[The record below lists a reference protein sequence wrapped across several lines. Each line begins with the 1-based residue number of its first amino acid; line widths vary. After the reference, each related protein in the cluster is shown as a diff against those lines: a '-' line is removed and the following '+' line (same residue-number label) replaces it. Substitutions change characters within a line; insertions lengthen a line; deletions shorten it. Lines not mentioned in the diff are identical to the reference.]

1 MEVVFS
7 FIERSWLLGVRRER
21 IGRKRAGEASEHTE
35 TKRIRQELDPCV
47 KLYCCHRTGGLRSR
61 AYGNRGN
68 YCVEQEM
75 CDYLNLFLWIG
86 TDERSSRFTEKDWFG
101 VWKRVFPW
109 KTGVFIH
116 FLVAPFSLLYS
127 YDFQRKTETCLWESW
142 STTSRSCWR
151 RQTSWLGR
159 KTRVSENLV
168 SFAVTTSRTGRTIS
182 RMCFECVQEPFYPP
196 FFLDI
201 TVLLAKFSN

>member
-21 IGRKRAGEASEHTE
+21 IGGKRAGEASEHTE

-47 KLYCCHRTGGLRSR
+47 ILYCCHRAGGLRSR

-68 YCVEQEM
+68 YRVEQEM

-101 VWKRVFPW
+101 V
-109 KTGVFIH
+109 
-116 FLVAPFSLLYS
+116 
-127 YDFQRKTETCLWESW
+127 
-142 STTSRSCWR
+142 
-151 RQTSWLGR
+151 
-159 KTRVSENLV
+159 
-168 SFAVTTSRTGRTIS
+168 
-182 RMCFECVQEPFYPP
+182 
-196 FFLDI
+196 
-201 TVLLAKFSN
+201 